1 MKKIGAIF
9 WTLLFIVFGRYQTND
24 SDPMIWILIY
34 VVAAVLSVLVFLD
47 KENRLILWTA
57 LIAFSVGAV
66 ILWPNHYEGLTLENG
81 YTPAIEE
88 ARESLGLLICG
99 LGMGW
104 HLFVTRAK
112 QTVNS

>member
-24 SDPMIWILIY
+24 TDPMIWITIY
-34 VVAAVLSVLVFLD
+34 GVATLLSVLVFLD
-47 KENRLILWTA
+47 KEDRSVLRTF
-57 LIAFSVGAV
+57 LIAFLVGAV
-66 ILWPNHYEGLTLENG
+66 ILWPDHYEGLTLANG
-81 YTPAIEE
+81 YTLAIEE
-88 ARESLGLLICG
+88 ARESLGLLIGG

-104 HLFVTRAK
+104 HLFVTRPR